1 MVDWIMITLWFIFA
15 GIAAVIFVLFVTF
28 IGFSFWTFF
37 VWNEYMKMDDDNLE
51 KNEREIYNDY

>member
-1 MVDWIMITLWFIFA
+1 MITLWFIFA

-51 KNEREIYNDY
+51 KKEREIYNDY